1 MDVFNR
7 GVCLIAAT
15 VVAVA
20 VQAAEFSLE
29 ECHSKAAAG
38 NAEAQWQL
46 GQRYENGQGV
56 RKSAIRAIAQY
67 KKAAEQ
73 KHRRACERLSKFY
86 ADGIIVGKDA
96 VLAAK
101 YRAMATGEDVS
112 VAAKEAAATEKAT
125 NEDEIETALDY
136 ILGRKGHKR
145 DAKAGIRI
153 LYAAAKDKPVAQRV
167 FVDRWSKGDL
177 DGALDQLSDEEW
189 KDLIPWY
196 EDAWTS
202 GNKRAG
208 LILGNDAYYRKRYS
222 LALSYWEESGLA
234 KCWYFVGRFYDSWS
248 EEGKGGGPKHM
259 KDETKARKAY
269 EKCLRL
275 DKTWDDARFN
285 LGLIYLFA
293 KKDSNVNFQEALNI
307 FAYFIKKIPD
317 DKWTNYNY
325 GLAGYCNV
333 KERFGKSYDV
343 YKRKVHKNIY
353 GEDQDYNSNY
363 TKSKM
368 QAEFNQAKS
377 EIKRYVSHIRKAASM
392 GCEPAK
398 KFMQEYKEVD

>member
-1 MDVFNR
+1 MAVFNR
-7 GVCLIAAT
+7 GNFFVLAILAAF
-15 VVAVA
+15 VLCAG
-20 VQAAEFSLE
+20 ELSLD
-29 ECHSKAAAG
+29 ECKTQAAAG

-56 RKSAIRAIAQY
+56 RKNAIRAIAQY

-101 YRAMATGEDVS
+101 YRAMATGDDVS

-136 ILGRKGHKR
+136 ILGRNGHQR

-153 LYAAAKDKPVAQRV
+153 LYTAAKDKPVAQRV

-189 KDLIPWY
+189 KGLIPWY
-196 EDAWTS
+196 EDAWTR
-202 GNKRAG
+202 GNRRAG
-208 LILGNDAYYRKRYS
+208 LILGNDAYSRKQYS
-222 LALSYWEESGLA
+222 LALTYWQGSGLA

-259 KDETKARKAY
+259 KDETKARNAY

-275 DKTWDDARFN
+275 DKSWDEAKLN
-285 LGLIYLFA
+285 LGMIYLFG
-293 KKDSNVNFQEALNI
+293 KKNSNVNVQEALK
-307 FAYFIKKIPD
+307 FFSYFIQKDPN
-317 DKWTNYNY
+317 DKWYNYCY
-325 GLAGYCNV
+325 GLAGYCDVNESFN
-333 KERFGKSYDV
+333 KRIDV
-343 YKRKVHKNIY
+343 YKRRVRKDAYGNVYDNNPDYEKSIMKQEIELMKTKV
-353 GEDQDYNSNY
+353 
-363 TKSKM
+363 SK
-368 QAEFNQAKS
+368 
-377 EIKRYVSHIRKAASM
+377 YVSYIRKAATM
-392 GCEPAK
+392 GCESAQ
-398 KFMQEYKEVD
+398 KFMREYKE

>member
-1 MDVFNR
+1 MGVFNKYA
-7 GVCLIAAT
+7 CLIVS

-20 VQAAEFSLE
+20 LLRAAELSLE
-29 ECHSKAAAG
+29 ECRSRTADG
-38 NAEAQWQL
+38 DAEAQWQL

-56 RKSAIRAIAQY
+56 RKNAIRAVAQY

-73 KHRRACERLSKFY
+73 KHRKACARLSKFY

-101 YRAMATGEDVS
+101 YRAMATGDDVS

-136 ILGRKGHKR
+136 ILGRNGHQR

-153 LYAAAKDKPVAQRV
+153 LYTAAKDKPVAQRV

-189 KDLIPWY
+189 KGLIPWY
-196 EDAWTS
+196 EDAWTR

-208 LILGNDAYYRKRYS
+208 LILGNDAYRRKQYS
-222 LALSYWEESGLA
+222 LALFYWQESGLA
-234 KCWYFVGRFYDSWS
+234 KCWYFVGRFYDTWL

-259 KDETKARKAY
+259 KDETKARSAY

-275 DKTWDDARFN
+275 DKNWEDARFN

-293 KKDSNVNFQEALNI
+293 KKDSNANYREALNT
-307 FAYFIKKIPD
+307 FSCFIKKEPD
-317 DKWTNYNY
+317 NPLYNYIY
-325 GLAGYCNV
+325 GLAGYRDAIQ
-333 KERFGKSYDV
+333 KFGKRYDV
-343 YKRKVHKNIY
+343 YKRKVFKNIY
-353 GEDQDYNSNY
+353 GEEQDDNSNY
-363 TKSKM
+363 MKSRM
-368 QAEFNQAKS
+368 RTEYNQAKS

-398 KFMQEYKEVD
+398 KFMQEYKEVE